1 MTITRDGKR
10 ALAWKF
16 PAHKVTLLEIDGRKV
31 TYNKYDM
38 NVGLWPYNVVV
49 TPNGKLALVNNNGNA
64 GSADGQI
71 DTVSVI
77 DYVTVGDGLEGMAMS
92 PQGDIAISV
101 ILGSLAKSAWH
112 YKPTGRRR
120 A

>member
-1 MTITRDGKR
+1 
-10 ALAWKF
+10 
-16 PAHKVTLLEIDGRKV
+16 V

-77 DYVTVGDGLEGMAMS
+77 DLEANPPRVTTVARRSVRLISYRELGRLLPTPPARGAAYS
-92 PQGDIAISV
+92 PA
-101 ILGSLAKSAWH
+101 
-112 YKPTGRRR
+112 
-120 A
+120 